1 MGKKNINLGFL
12 FPSDTKWTGGVN
24 YFISL
29 VTSLSLI
36 QSKNLKF
43 IIIANQNNKSLLK
56 SNKINKK
63 NITYTNFFN
72 DNHILN
78 LIRKF
83 YFLYLEKIMC

>member
-36 QSKNLKF
+36 QSKIL
-43 IIIANQNNKSLLK
+43 SL
-56 SNKINKK
+56 
-63 NITYTNFFN
+63 
-72 DNHILN
+72 
-78 LIRKF
+78 
-83 YFLYLEKIMC
+83 